1 MSFYWKV
8 GLAVAAVLA
17 AAFLLLILLPG
28 GDKQEIKKLIEG
40 AVEAARKG
48 DPEAAIRSIS
58 KSYRTESEGYD
69 DVCLTIRRFVGP
81 GKYRDLELRNLE
93 VQVVGDSAVA
103 RFTIRVVQPTGMP
116 VPHFDRALILDLRK
130 EGGAWKVTAGRS
142 EPSR

>member
-17 AAFLLLILLPG
+17 AAFLLLMLLPG
-28 GDKQEIKKLIEG
+28 GDKQEIRKMIEE
-40 AVEAARKG
+40 AVEAARRG
-48 DPEAAIRSIS
+48 NPEPAIGHIS
-58 KSYRTESEGYD
+58 KGYRTESEGYEQ
-69 DVCLTIRRFVGP
+69 VCLTVRRFVGS
-81 GKYRDLELRNLE
+81 GKYRDLEVRNLD

-103 RFTIRVVQPTGMP
+103 RLTIRVVEPTGMP
-116 VPHFDRALILDLRK
+116 VPHLDYPLIVDLRK